1 MKWMITIKVGS
12 VKDYC
17 CLDLDLYVKK
27 ICGKAKELN
36 IIQVEGPV
44 NTHAGTRVRF
54 TFHNK
59 LKVIGDF
66 KAFMEAERPSG
77 YRINVAWNVYNRYF
91 YA

>member
-1 MKWMITIKVGS
+1 MKCVITITVGS
-12 VKDYC
+12 IKNYC
-17 CLDLDLYVKK
+17 SLGLNLYVKRV
-27 ICGKAKELN
+27 CGKAKELN

-77 YRINVAWNVYNRYF
+77 CRINVAWNVYNRYF